1 MLNKNLNALYAMN
14 LCARYIHPSAS
25 SLKAQAFTQQ
35 INNLYTP
42 VDN

>member
-1 MLNKNLNALYAMN
+1 MNHTMSNVGSVMN
-14 LCARYIHPSAS
+14 LCARYTALSGSPLRDLAS
-25 SLKAQAFTQQ
+25 TQQ